1 MCGSYLMGVKKYDY
15 LLVNLK
21 FFLYMTIMGGN
32 MGRYVTVSVK
42 VPIEVKEKLEKL
54 GIKPSKLL
62 KRAIDEELRR
72 REIEE
77 IEDKLKELENVLN
90 RFSRE
95 FIVES
100 IREDRE
106 SR

>member
-1 MCGSYLMGVKKYDY
+1 
-15 LLVNLK
+15 
-21 FFLYMTIMGGN
+21 MGGN
-32 MGRYVTVSVK
+32 MGRYITVSVK
-42 VPIEVKEKLEKL
+42 VPIEVKEKIEKL

-77 IEDKLKELENVLN
+77 IEDKLKELKNVLN

>member
-1 MCGSYLMGVKKYDY
+1 MGGSLEGVEKYDY
-15 LLVNLK
+15 LLVNFK
-21 FFLYMTIMGGN
+21 FFLFITIVGGY

-77 IEDKLKELENVLN
+77 IEDELRELKSVLN

>member
-1 MCGSYLMGVKKYDY
+1 V
-15 LLVNLK
+15 
-21 FFLYMTIMGGN
+21 
-32 MGRYVTVSVK
+32 GRYITVSVK
-42 VPIEVKEKLEKL
+42 VPVEVKEKLEKF
-54 GIKPSKLL
+54 GIKPSKIL
-62 KRAIDEELRR
+62 KKAIYEELRR

-77 IEDKLKELENVLN
+77 IEDKLKELKNVLN
-90 RFSRE
+90 KFSRE

>member
-1 MCGSYLMGVKKYDY
+1 
-15 LLVNLK
+15 
-21 FFLYMTIMGGN
+21 

-77 IEDKLKELENVLN
+77 IEDKLKELKNVLN

-100 IREDRE
+100 IREDRD
-106 SR
+106 RDDPPL

>member
-1 MCGSYLMGVKKYDY
+1 
-15 LLVNLK
+15 
-21 FFLYMTIMGGN
+21 

-42 VPIEVKEKLEKL
+42 IPVEVKEKLKKF
-54 GIKPSKLL
+54 GVKPSEIL
-62 KRAIDEELRR
+62 KKAIDEELRR

-77 IEDKLKELENVLN
+77 IEDKLKELKNVLN
-90 RFSRE
+90 KFSRE

>member
-1 MCGSYLMGVKKYDY
+1 
-15 LLVNLK
+15 
-21 FFLYMTIMGGN
+21 
-32 MGRYVTVSVK
+32 MGRYITVSVK
-42 VPIEVKEKLEKL
+42 VPIEVKEKIEKL

-77 IEDKLKELENVLN
+77 IEDKLKELKNVLN

-106 SR
+106 SRDRKSVV

>member
-1 MCGSYLMGVKKYDY
+1 
-15 LLVNLK
+15 
-21 FFLYMTIMGGN
+21 MGGN
-32 MGRYVTVSVK
+32 MGRYITVSVK

-54 GIKPSKLL
+54 GIKPSKIL

-77 IEDKLKELENVLN
+77 IEDKLKELKNVLN

>member
-1 MCGSYLMGVKKYDY
+1 
-15 LLVNLK
+15 
-21 FFLYMTIMGGN
+21 
-32 MGRYVTVSVK
+32 MGRYITVSVK

-54 GIKPSKLL
+54 GIKPSKIL

-77 IEDKLKELENVLN
+77 IEDKLKELKNVLN

>member
-1 MCGSYLMGVKKYDY
+1 
-15 LLVNLK
+15 
-21 FFLYMTIMGGN
+21 

-77 IEDKLKELENVLN
+77 IEDKLKELRNVLN

>member
-1 MCGSYLMGVKKYDY
+1 
-15 LLVNLK
+15 
-21 FFLYMTIMGGN
+21 

>member
-1 MCGSYLMGVKKYDY
+1 
-15 LLVNLK
+15 
-21 FFLYMTIMGGN
+21 

-77 IEDKLKELENVLN
+77 IEDKLKELKNVLN